1 LEAKVLKEWD
11 LKQIAV
17 NQDVWTAYLDL
28 EKLVGPLT
36 LRPRRSG
43 DRFRPQGMEGHSCK
57 LSAFM
62 INEKIPQPWRAH
74 VPLLEADGEIVWVCG
89 YRTGDGVAVG
99 PNTREVLRLRFTR
112 TTPGAERVGDYEDY
126 PGY

>member
-1 LEAKVLKEWD
+1 MREWD

-17 NQDVWTAYLDL
+17 NQDVWTAYFDL
-28 EKLVGPLT
+28 EKLVEPLT
-36 LRPRRSG
+36 LRSRCPG
-43 DRFRPQGMEGHSCK
+43 DRFCPQGMQGHSCK

-74 VPLLEADGEIVWVCG
+74 VPLLEANGEIVWVCG
-89 YRTGDGVAVG
+89 YRVADGVTVG
-99 PNTREVLRLRFTR
+99 PDTREVLRLRFNRLTLG
-112 TTPGAERVGDYEDY
+112 TEGALDYEDY